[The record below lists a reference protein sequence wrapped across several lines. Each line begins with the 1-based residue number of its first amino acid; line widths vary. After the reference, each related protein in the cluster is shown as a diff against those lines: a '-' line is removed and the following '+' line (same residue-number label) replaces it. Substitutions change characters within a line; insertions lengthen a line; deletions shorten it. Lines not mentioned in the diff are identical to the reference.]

1 MPLPAAQDKADVCG
15 LIVLKKRMMRLD
27 VIETFVTIVD
37 AGSMRE
43 AARRLGVSKSVVSH
57 RLASLEESLG
67 TALLQRTTRAQA
79 LTDAGALF
87 YERCQRII
95 EDVKEATE
103 LVGACREALAGPLRI
118 AAPNTFGVRY
128 LMPAL
133 ADFLRDNPDIVP
145 TVDFND
151 RIVDIVGGGYDL
163 AIRIGQLADSTLI
176 AKKLAAAPRVIIAA
190 PAYLERH
197 GTPATVEDLARHRAI
212 GYVSLRPYEE
222 WTFVGP
228 GDRRRSVRIPAAMH
242 LNNGDAQVAA
252 VAAGFAVAALP
263 RFIAAD
269 AIRAGTVVALP
280 LDAVPEPGAI
290 FAVYSEQQRL
300 SSRLRALVDH
310 LGKAFAGFD
319 P

>member
-1 MPLPAAQDKADVCG
+1 
-15 LIVLKKRMMRLD
+15 MRLD

-95 EDVKEATE
+95 QDFREATE
-103 LVGACREALAGPLRI
+103 MVGACRESLAGPLRI
-118 AAPNTFGVRY
+118 AAPNTFGVRH
-128 LMPAL
+128 LMPVLEA
-133 ADFLRDNPDIVP
+133 FVRQNPEIVP

-151 RIVDIVGGGYDL
+151 RVVDLVGGGYDV
-163 AIRIGQLADSTLI
+163 AVRIGHLADSTLI
-176 AKKLAAAPRVIIAA
+176 AKKLAPCRGVVIAS
-190 PAYLERH
+190 PDYLARH
-197 GTPATVEDLARHRAI
+197 GTPRTVEELGSHSAT

-222 WTFVGP
+222 WIFRGP
-228 GDRRRSVRIPAAMH
+228 GERRRTVRLRAAMH
-242 LNNGDAQVAA
+242 LNNGEAQVAA
-252 VAAGFAVAALP
+252 AAAGFCLACLP

-269 AIRAGTVVALP
+269 ALAAGRVVALD
-280 LDAVPEPGAI
+280 LDAEPDAGAI
-290 FAVYSEQQRL
+290 FAVYAGEQRQ
-300 SSRLRALVDH
+300 SSRIRAFVDH
-310 LGKAFAGFD
+310 LAEAFSGFD